1 MRSGSGGGGGGD
13 CGFKSA
19 QGALESA
26 VQSFFAKHSGAAE
39 PGAGRTGQPAARY
52 GDLELG
58 SPGRGALSA
67 PVRAVRPGDGRAPAL
82 RAARLSWAVL
92 SRSRGGSPKVPGVLG
107 AGSGLLRPRDRFVY
121 KHWRALWVRDL
132 RVRTTA
138 RQILGWGDPETWAP
152 PTPLFSVIPLPHR
165 WHPVT
170 PSCAVHVSIEI
181 LGSGAHRPQ
190 KSRGRFGSLRPR
202 EPQRVP
208 AWTLPGAS
216 PAALPRG
223 GRELCCQTCCGG
235 LCGGSLPGAG
245 SCLFLLQVL
254 PAWLLAPLVRVIF
267 PKQWSLTP
275 VSWLALSRGGT
286 VPLDPLCKELPA
298 SSDFTFTHSF

>member
-58 SPGRGALSA
+58 SRGRGALSA

-132 RVRTTA
+132 RVRTSCPANMGVGGPRDLGATDSLVQRDPPPPPVAPGDTQLCGPCLHRDTWVWGSSPSKVPGALRQPQAKGTTA
-138 RQILGWGDPETWAP
+138 SSCLDASRRLPSGLAKGWARTLLPDLLRG
-152 PTPLFSVIPLPHR
+152 PLR
-165 WHPVT
+165 
-170 PSCAVHVSIEI
+170 
-181 LGSGAHRPQ
+181 
-190 KSRGRFGSLRPR
+190 
-202 EPQRVP
+202 RVP
-208 AWTLPGAS
+208 
-216 PAALPRG
+216 PR
-223 GRELCCQTCCGG
+223 
-235 LCGGSLPGAG
+235 S
-245 SCLFLLQVL
+245 
-254 PAWLLAPLVRVIF
+254 WLL
-267 PKQWSLTP
+267 S
-275 VSWLALSRGGT
+275 
-286 VPLDPLCKELPA
+286 LPA
-298 SSDFTFTHSF
+298 SSSTCLVAGSLS